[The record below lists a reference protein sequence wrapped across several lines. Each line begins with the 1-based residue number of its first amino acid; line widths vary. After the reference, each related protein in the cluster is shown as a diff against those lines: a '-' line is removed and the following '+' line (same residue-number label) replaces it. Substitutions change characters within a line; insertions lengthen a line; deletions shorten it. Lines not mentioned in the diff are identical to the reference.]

1 MTNRRCG
8 WTVAI
13 ESFRWKG
20 GLLHGWGTLHGCG
33 EIPCAA
39 WLEDSASPPGGP
51 RGIRATLAKANRLA
65 QQDEASI
72 DFVLYGSLADLGQRS
87 TSLCLR
93 LEWQDGQ
100 QQRLQLPPP
109 RHAPAGRGI
118 ARIVALPWKHYFSR
132 GWRLVREGQT
142 GLLLRKFSGMAH
154 ATITSGW
161 HPTRF
166 LKWATA
172 DGKPLAL
179 VIDHDLGG
187 GANLYRQ
194 ALVAQLAADGF
205 TPLLLSAHHGILSY
219 QVTAQRGAR
228 TRTTNFDDLDSLFG
242 LLSQEPIDRVVF
254 NNILSFPEPLILVR
268 RLSAWLQEK
277 KPAQFLFLVH
287 DYYCICPVWLLL
299 DHTGNY
305 CGIPDAVVCSDC
317 LRSNTA
323 PFLEFADGA
332 DIATWRSVW
341 GLLLNC
347 ASEIRCFSE
356 ASRKLLVRAY
366 PHLDS
371 NRVSVLPHQMEHA
384 RLRPVK
390 LADPGWPVIGVIG
403 HLAYHKGG
411 RLVQDLADHILRT
424 GGDARIV
431 VVGTIDYPLPAS
443 VATVTGTYR
452 PEQLPE
458 ILEKHRVNIG
468 LFPSICPETFSYVA
482 EEMMMM
488 ELPVV
493 AFDIG
498 APGERVARY
507 WRGLVLPLS
516 PAEFI
521 LDHIYNQY
529 LKHVVQATPI
539 TTCRTGN

>member
-1 MTNRRCG
+1 MTDRGYG

-33 EIPCAA
+33 EIPCVA
-39 WLEDSASPPGGP
+39 WLETGVPPPGVS
-51 RGIRATLAKANRLA
+51 RGIRATLAKASRSA
-65 QQDEASI
+65 PQDEATV
-72 DFVLYGSLADLGQRS
+72 DFVLYGSLGDIGQGP
-87 TSLCLR
+87 TSLFLR
-93 LEWQDGQ
+93 LEWQDGK

-109 RHAPAGRGI
+109 RHARAGRGV
-118 ARIVALPWKHYFSR
+118 ARILALPWKHYLSR
-132 GWRLVREGQT
+132 GWRLIGEGQT
-142 GLLLRKFSGMAH
+142 GLLLRKFAGMAH
-154 ATITSGW
+154 ATITSGL
-161 HPTRF
+161 HPARF

-187 GANLYRQ
+187 GANVYRQ
-194 ALVAQLAADGF
+194 ELVGQLAADGF
-205 TPLLLSAHHGILSY
+205 IPLLLSAHHGILSY
-219 QVTAQRGAR
+219 QVTARRGAR
-228 TRTTNFDDLDSLFG
+228 TRTTNFDDLDALFG
-242 LLSQEPIDRVVF
+242 FLSQKYIDRVVF
-254 NNILSFPEPLILVR
+254 NNSLSFPEPLALVG
-268 RLSAWLQEK
+268 RLSAWLQMREH
-277 KPAQFLFLVH
+277 AQFLFLMH

-299 DHTGNY
+299 DQTGTY

-323 PFLEFADGA
+323 PFLEFSAGA
-332 DIATWRSVW
+332 DITTWRSVW
-341 GLLLNC
+341 GGLLNC

-356 ASRKLLVRAY
+356 ASRTLLVRAY
-366 PHLDS
+366 PHLNS
-371 NRVSVLPHQMEHA
+371 SCVSVLPHQVKHA
-384 RLRPVK
+384 RLRSVK
-390 LADPGWPVIGVIG
+390 LVDPGWPVIGVIG

-411 RLVQDLADHILRT
+411 KLVQDLADYILST
-424 GGDARIV
+424 GCDARIV

-458 ILEKHRVNIG
+458 ILEKHSVNIG
-468 LFPSICPETFSYVA
+468 FFPSICPETFSYVA

-507 WRGLVLPLS
+507 RRGRVLPPSPAALVL
-516 PAEFI
+516 
-521 LDHIYNQY
+521 DHLRNHY
-529 LKHVVQATPI
+529 LKHVVQSNSKMNGRAD
-539 TTCRTGN
+539 N